1 MWSDCVQTVIPDPG
15 MGQESKKRLFGG
27 FSVHMSTKEV
37 RPFHGH
43 YPPKVTLVFVAGIAV
58 TQVLTQKHL
67 KVRQG
72 KLPPVLK
79 DIFAAIWAVP

>member
-1 MWSDCVQTVIPDPG
+1 MDQV
-15 MGQESKKRLFGG
+15 SKKRLFGS
-27 FSVHMSTKEV
+27 FSGHISTKKV
-37 RPFHGH
+37 GPFPRLH
-43 YPPKVTLVFVAGIAV
+43 PSKMTLVFVAGIAV